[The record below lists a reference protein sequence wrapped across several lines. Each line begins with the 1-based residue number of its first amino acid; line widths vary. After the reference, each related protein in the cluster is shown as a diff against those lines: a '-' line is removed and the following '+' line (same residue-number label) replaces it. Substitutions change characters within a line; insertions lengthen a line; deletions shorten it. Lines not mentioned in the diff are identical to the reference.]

1 MAETDIDIYGG
12 HSQVNPAAT
21 QAIQNNYYIRLVP
34 ERETTACT
42 VVVPDAEVD
51 TAAGSPTTYGLY
63 VQHDSVDVPSLL
75 RKAERHIVLHAAY
88 YPKYGLDSQG
98 MVLMEALRGNPRLRL
113 RVIFTRTDKNPW
125 LKEFA
130 RILRPHYTGKDFIK
144 ALELSKDFFL
154 NIKAL
159 ELSKDFFLKL
169 KEQALPGQ
177 VEISDTGRL
186 PLFPVILV
194 DDTVIVGHYAH
205 SSTIAPHGLWLTIH
219 NPKISGMYEA
229 LTERRLDVSR
239 LTDEEKAILRYVE
252 ECVPKAF

>member
-75 RKAERHIVLHAAY
+75 RKAERHVVLHAAY

-98 MVLMEALRGNPRLRL
+98 MVLMEAGHLHPYGQEP
-113 RVIFTRTDKNPW
+113 VA
-125 LKEFA
+125 EGV
-130 RILRPHYTGKDFIK
+130 RPHTPSALYGKG
-144 ALELSKDFFL
+144 LHQGSRTL
-154 NIKAL
+154 
-159 ELSKDFFLKL
+159 
-169 KEQALPGQ
+169 QG
-177 VEISDTGRL
+177 
-186 PLFPVILV
+186 LFPQDEGTGPSRTGGDFLHPTASPVP
-194 DDTVIVGHYAH
+194 GH
-205 SSTIAPHGLWLTIH
+205 PG
-219 NPKISGMYEA
+219 PEISGMYEA
-229 LTERRLDVSR
+229 LTERRLDVTR

-252 ECVPKAF
+252 ECVPAAF

>member
-1 MAETDIDIYGG
+1 MEGTHI
-12 HSQVNPAAT
+12 H
-21 QAIQNNYYIRLVP
+21 IQGEGIQIISRANLVLQNHGLP
-34 ERETTACT
+34 PVPSPQRE
-42 VVVPDAEVD
+42 EVGD
-51 TAAGSPTTYGLY
+51 GNDSPTTYGLY

-125 LKEFA
+125 LEEFA

-144 ALELSKDFFL
+144 ALE
-154 NIKAL
+154 I
-159 ELSKDFFLKL
+159 SKDFFLKL

-177 VEISDTGRL
+177 VEISSTRRL

-194 DDTVIVGHYAH
+194 DDTLIVGHYAH

-219 NPKISGMYEA
+219 NPKVSGMYEA
-229 LTERRLDVSR
+229 LTERRLDVSG

-252 ECVPKAF
+252 ECVPAAF

>member
-34 ERETTACT
+34 ERETTACI

-154 NIKAL
+154 
-159 ELSKDFFLKL
+159 KL
-169 KEQALPGQ
+169 QEQALPGQ

-186 PLFPVILV
+186 PLVPVILV

-229 LTERRLDVSR
+229 LTERRLDVTR

-252 ECVPKAF
+252 ECVPAAF

>member
-1 MAETDIDIYGG
+1 MAETDIDIFGG

-34 ERETTACT
+34 ELETTACT
-42 VVVPDAEVD
+42 VVVPDAEAD

-88 YPKYGLDSQG
+88 YPKYGLDNQG

-130 RILRPHYTGKDFIK
+130 RILRFPDRWI
-144 ALELSKDFFL
+144 S
-154 NIKAL
+154 
-159 ELSKDFFLKL
+159 
-169 KEQALPGQ
+169 LPPAG
-177 VEISDTGRL
+177 
-186 PLFPVILV
+186 FPCSR
-194 DDTVIVGHYAH
+194 
-205 SSTIAPHGLWLTIH
+205 SSW
-219 NPKISGMYEA
+219 
-229 LTERRLDVSR
+229 
-239 LTDEEKAILRYVE
+239 
-252 ECVPKAF
+252 

>member
-1 MAETDIDIYGG
+1 MEGNHFHIQGE
-12 HSQVNPAAT
+12 
-21 QAIQNNYYIRLVP
+21 AIQFISNANLVQQNHNLP
-34 ERETTACT
+34 SA
-42 VVVPDAEVD
+42 P
-51 TAAGSPTTYGLY
+51 SPLVEENGGGNDSSTTYGLY

-75 RKAERHIVLHAAY
+75 RKAERHVVLHAAY

-113 RVIFTRTDKNPW
+113 RVIFTCTDQNPW

-130 RILRPHYTGKDFIK
+130 RILRPHYTEKDFIK
-144 ALELSKDFFL
+144 ALELSR
-154 NIKAL
+154 
-159 ELSKDFFLKL
+159 DFFLKL
-169 KEQALPGQ
+169 KEQTLPGQ
-177 VEISDTGRL
+177 VEISDTRRL

-252 ECVPKAF
+252 ECVPAAF

>member
-1 MAETDIDIYGG
+1 MDSQMNIQGNGIQVILHADQVQQNHGLPPVPSPRREEAGG
-12 HSQVNPAAT
+12 GN
-21 QAIQNNYYIRLVP
+21 
-34 ERETTACT
+34 
-42 VVVPDAEVD
+42 D
-51 TAAGSPTTYGLY
+51 SPTTYGLY

-144 ALELSKDFFL
+144 ALEL
-154 NIKAL
+154 
-159 ELSKDFFLKL
+159 LKL
-169 KEQALPGQ
+169 KEQTLPGQ
-177 VEISDTGRL
+177 VEISSTRRL

-194 DDTVIVGHYAH
+194 DDTLIVGHYAH

-229 LTERRLDVSR
+229 LTERKLDVSG

-252 ECVPKAF
+252 ECVPADF